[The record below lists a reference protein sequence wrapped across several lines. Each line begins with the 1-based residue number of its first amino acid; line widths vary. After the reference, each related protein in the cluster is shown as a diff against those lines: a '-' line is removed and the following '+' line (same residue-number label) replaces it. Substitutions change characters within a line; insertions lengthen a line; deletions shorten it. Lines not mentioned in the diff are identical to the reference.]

1 MNDET
6 TTIVVISKQMDGC
19 KIFIQI
25 MSWVGILQWQWTS
38 QRYVGV
44 ILLLFLI
51 KHLYLIGGMVQWG
64 SIDQTL

>member
-1 MNDET
+1 
-6 TTIVVISKQMDGC
+6 MDGC